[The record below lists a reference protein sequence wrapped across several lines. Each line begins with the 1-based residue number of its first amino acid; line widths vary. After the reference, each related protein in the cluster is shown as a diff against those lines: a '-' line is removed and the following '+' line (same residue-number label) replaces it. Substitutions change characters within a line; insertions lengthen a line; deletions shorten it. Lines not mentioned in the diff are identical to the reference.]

1 MQHRQLSG
9 PRRAGQAVHTLLPQ
23 PDNFILHGEEMDAG
37 IEQNNVELTM
47 EGCCTRPPSTAAAAL
62 TSCPRRTAVPRHLS
76 HALRPYDRHSL
87 TAEAAGLQ
95 RRCGNGYYAVIRADE
110 PGDSPARAVVSSL
123 TGT

>member
-1 MQHRQLSG
+1 MCNIDSCPVPGGPDKRLIPFCRNADSGSQSQL
-9 PRRAGQAVHTLLPQ
+9 
-23 PDNFILHGEEMDAG
+23 DNLILHGEEMDAG

-95 RRCGNGYYAVIRADE
+95 RRCGNA
-110 PGDSPARAVVSSL
+110 
-123 TGT
+123 